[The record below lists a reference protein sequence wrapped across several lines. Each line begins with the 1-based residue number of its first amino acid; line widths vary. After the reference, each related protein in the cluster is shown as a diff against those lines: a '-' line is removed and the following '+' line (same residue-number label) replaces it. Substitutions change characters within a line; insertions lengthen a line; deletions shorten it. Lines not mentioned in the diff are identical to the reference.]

1 MGGDAKCGV
10 RRPALG
16 LRVQRGRVVTV
27 TLSWLQTSYCTVWG
41 CAPNENGGFVAS
53 ADASVPKENP
63 PVLAAG
69 LVSDCVAGEPN
80 ESPVSALVGAV
91 VEEPNVNPVDVTAGF
106 SPVGGVT
113 EEVPNV
119 NKLLAEVVFGL
130 LVGGVAI
137 IVIAVQEGGESFLF
151 FFFDRCYMVVVLVLS
166 FDVARASKVLFGPG
180 SYFWLVGVFH
190 RWGVWA

>member
-10 RRPALG
+10 NRPALG

-69 LVSDCVAGEPN
+69 LVSDCVAGKPN

-151 FFFDRCYMVVVLVLS
+151 FFLTGVTWLS
-166 FDVARASKVLFGPG
+166 C
-180 SYFWLVGVFH
+180 
-190 RWGVWA
+190 